1 MTQDTKIRK
10 AESKAVRPEAALQ
23 YQPGFGNHFVSEAV
37 AGALPVGRNSPQR
50 PPHGLYAELISG
62 TSFTTARAENRRT
75 WTYRIQPS
83 VVHRPYARIDNG
95 LIRSAPFQEVDATPT
110 QLRWSPVPIPKKPT
124 DFIEGMVTMGGNGD
138 VATQV
143 GMAVHIYA
151 ANRSMT
157 DRCFYNAD
165 GEMLIVPQQG
175 RARFV
180 TELGVIEAA
189 PGEIV
194 VIPRGLRFRVEL
206 PDGPS
211 RGYVCENYGAML
223 RLPELGPLG
232 SNGLANA
239 RDFLAPVA
247 AYEDTKAPCVMVA
260 KFQGNLWAAE
270 MDHSPLNVVA
280 WHGNFAPYKYD
291 LARFMVIGTV
301 SFDHPDPSIYSVLT
315 APSDMP
321 GTANIDFVIFPPRW
335 LVGEDTFRPPWYH
348 RNVMTEFMGLL
359 HGVYDAKAEGFL
371 PGGASLHNCMT
382 AHGPDAETW
391 ERATHARAQ
400 AAQDRGHHG
409 VHVREPLRHAADAL
423 RYRVIRA
430 AARLLRGL
438 AGAGETFYALNSRR
452 LGIQRAATTRA
463 KALHEAVADQR
474 RGRARSGPC
483 PAGRRS
489 SPPAATAR
497 RHRSGGRAICRNA
510 PRRGPIRCWR
520 YRRRAPPRRCRSRRR
535 SPPVVCR

>member
-1 MTQDTKIRK
+1 MPQDAKQLARKEKQGTKVRK
-10 AESKAVRPEAALQ
+10 AESTGAGSKISFQ

-50 PPHGLYAELISG
+50 PPCGLYAEQISG

-95 LIRSAPFQEVDATPT
+95 MIRSAPFQEIDATPT
-110 QLRWSPVPIPKKPT
+110 QLRWSPLPLPRKPT
-124 DFIEGMVTMGGNGD
+124 DFVEGIVTIGGNGD
-138 VATQV
+138 VTTQV
-143 GMAVHIYA
+143 GMAIHIYA
-151 ANRSMT
+151 ANRSMS

-175 RARFV
+175 RGRFV
-180 TELGVIEAA
+180 TELGVVEAA

-194 VIPRGLRFRVEL
+194 MIPRGLRFRTEL

-211 RGYVCENYGAML
+211 RGYICENYGAML

-232 SNGLANA
+232 ANGLANP

-247 AYEDTKAPCVMVA
+247 AYEDTKAPCVLVA

-280 WHGNFAPYKYD
+280 WHGNFTPYKYD
-291 LARFMVIGTV
+291 LARFNVMGSV
-301 SFDHPDPSIYSVLT
+301 SFDHPDPSIFSVLT
-315 APSDMP
+315 APSDLP

-335 LVGEDTFRPPWYH
+335 LVGEDTFRPPWFH

-359 HGVYDAKAEGFL
+359 HGAYDAKAEGFL

-391 ERATHARAQ
+391 ERATKAQ
-400 AAQDRGHHG
+400 LKPHKIEDTMAFMFESRFAMR
-409 VHVREPLRHAADAL
+409 LT
-423 RYRVIRA
+423 RYAVESSE
-430 AARLLRGL
+430 LQHDYFEGWQGL
-438 AGAGETFYALNSRR
+438 EKHF
-452 LGIQRAATTRA
+452 
-463 KALHEAVADQR
+463 
-474 RGRARSGPC
+474 SG
-483 PAGRRS
+483 
-489 SPPAATAR
+489 
-497 RHRSGGRAICRNA
+497 
-510 PRRGPIRCWR
+510 
-520 YRRRAPPRRCRSRRR
+520 
-535 SPPVVCR
+535 

>member
-1 MTQDTKIRK
+1 MDTKVRK
-10 AESKAVRPEAALQ
+10 ADTKAARMETALQ
-23 YQPGFGNHFVSEAV
+23 YQSGFGNQFVSEAMP
-37 AGALPVGRNSPQR
+37 GALPVGRNSPQR
-50 PPHGLYAELISG
+50 PPYGLYSELISG

-83 VVHRPYARIDNG
+83 AVHRPYARIDNG
-95 LIRSAPFQEVDATPT
+95 LIRSAPFNEVDATPT
-110 QLRWSPVPIPKKPT
+110 QLRWSPLPIPKKPT
-124 DFIEGMVTMGGNGD
+124 DFVEGIVTLGGNGD

-157 DRCFYNAD
+157 DRYFYNAD

-175 RARFV
+175 RARLV
-180 TELGVIEAA
+180 TELGVVETL
-189 PGEIV
+189 PGEIAI
-194 VIPRGLRFRVEL
+194 IPRGLRLRVEL
-206 PDGPS
+206 PDGAS
-211 RGYVCENYGAML
+211 RGYVCENYGAAL

-232 SNGLANA
+232 SNGLANP

-247 AYEDTKAPCVMVA
+247 AYEDTKARCTMVA
-260 KFQGNLWAAE
+260 KFQGNLWAAD

-315 APSDMP
+315 APSDTA

-335 LVGEDTFRPPWYH
+335 LVGEGTFRPPWYH

-391 ERATHARAQ
+391 ERATK
-400 AAQDRGHHG
+400 
-409 VHVREPLRHAADAL
+409 ADLKPHKIEDTMAFMFES
-423 RYRVIRA
+423 RYA
-430 AARLLRGL
+430 MRLTRYAMESAELQHDYFEGWQGL
-438 AGAGETFYALNSRR
+438 KKNFPG
-452 LGIQRAATTRA
+452 
-463 KALHEAVADQR
+463 K
-474 RGRARSGPC
+474 
-483 PAGRRS
+483 
-489 SPPAATAR
+489 
-497 RHRSGGRAICRNA
+497 
-510 PRRGPIRCWR
+510 
-520 YRRRAPPRRCRSRRR
+520 
-535 SPPVVCR
+535 